1 MLPRIT
7 STRSYYVLCK
17 RSMISR
23 PLLAATGTAPLALWR
38 SYSLQAR
45 NPSSASPSRGSSS
58 ADSLSPNDLLNRME
72 PKDEK
77 EVLASIIDGELD
89 YDTDMGA
96 ASVNNIEAKLRAE
109 ASAKA
114 EKIANE
120 GIDEFTRRHLD

>member
-7 STRSYYVLCK
+7 STRSYYVLYK
-17 RSMISR
+17 RSISR

-38 SYSLQAR
+38 NYSLQSHG
-45 NPSSASPSRGSSS
+45 PSSTYPSRGSSG
-58 ADSLSPNDLLNRME
+58 DRELSPNDLLNKME
-72 PKDEK
+72 PKNEK

-109 ASAKA
+109 ATARA
-114 EKIANE
+114 ERIANE
-120 GIDEFTRRHLD
+120 GIDEFTKRHLD